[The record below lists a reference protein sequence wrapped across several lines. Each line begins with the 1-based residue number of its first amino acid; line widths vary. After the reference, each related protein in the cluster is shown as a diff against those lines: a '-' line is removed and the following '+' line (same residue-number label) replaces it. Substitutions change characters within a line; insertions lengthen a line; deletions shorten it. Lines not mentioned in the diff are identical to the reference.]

1 MENININKFKK
12 NFCIDNESLIID
24 VYSKKSDIFL
34 FNNQVLFKT
43 EKYSHPLFIIIAYF
57 VMIKEKQN
65 IL

>member
-34 FNNQVLFKT
+34 FI
-43 EKYSHPLFIIIAYF
+43 Y
-57 VMIKEKQN
+57 
-65 IL
+65 